1 MATDETT
8 RRAILHQVGATFQRY
23 YPYWDVVDT
32 DWNAALHTALQSA
45 DRDPDDQA
53 FIRTLRRFVAALHD
67 GHAAVVRDGELS
79 FVPPLTW
86 DWIEDHLVITA
97 GPEPLRPGD
106 LVLEIDGTPAA
117 EALAAEEELTSAST
131 PQHRRTRALATLA
144 AGRQDTEIDLVVQP
158 TEGPVRTV
166 PLRRSHPA
174 DGSLPTNA
182 EIIQEI
188 QPGILYVDLRRATD
202 DDFHNALLHL
212 AVARGIIFDLRGH
225 PRISKTFLQHLTD
238 QPLDSPHWDL
248 PLTVALD
255 GTIIWHRTHWTLHPE
270 APRLRGKLAF
280 LTNGTAISYAETL
293 LGIVEHY
300 RLGDIVGSPT
310 GGTNGNTAWL
320 HLPGGYA
327 IRWTCMRVMK
337 HDGTR
342 HHGVGI
348 QPTVLVSPT
357 LAGVRAGR
365 DEVLERGIEVVRSR
379 REPGLAHPANLTAGE
394 RPQLTH
400 RPLRSG

>member
-1 MATDETT
+1 MPTDRDI
-8 RRAILHQVGATFQRY
+8 RRAILHQVWSTFQRY

-32 DWNAALHTALQSA
+32 DWNAAFDTALRSA
-45 DRDPDDQA
+45 ATDPHDDDDEA
-53 FIRTLRRFVAALHD
+53 FTRTLRRFVAALHD
-67 GHAAVVRDGELS
+67 GHAAVVHATDLPGLL
-79 FVPPLTW
+79 FVPPLAW
-86 DWIEDHLVITA
+86 DWIEDHLVVTA
-97 GPEPLRPGD
+97 GPAPLRPGD
-106 LVLEIDGTPAA
+106 VVLEIDGTPAA
-117 EALAAEEELTSAST
+117 EALAAEEGLTSAAT
-131 PQHRRTRALATLA
+131 PHHRRARALATLA
-144 AGRQDTEIDLVVQP
+144 AGRQDTEIRLTLQP
-158 TEGPVRTV
+158 AEGLVRTV
-166 PLRRSHPA
+166 SLRRSQPA
-174 DGSLPTNA
+174 DGSFPATV

-188 QPGILYVDLRRATD
+188 HPGILYVDLRRATD
-202 DDFHNALLHL
+202 DDFRNALLHL
-212 AVARGIIFDLRGH
+212 AVARGIVFDLRGH

-248 PLTVALD
+248 PVTVGLD
-255 GTIIWHRTHWTLHPE
+255 GTITWHRSHWTLHPE

-280 LTNGTAISYAETL
+280 LTNGAAISYAETL

-300 RLGDIVGSPT
+300 ELGAIVGSPT

-348 QPTVLVSPT
+348 QPTVPVSPT

-365 DEVLERGIEVVRSR
+365 DEVLEKAVEVTSR
-379 REPGLAHPANLTAGE
+379 R
-394 RPQLTH
+394 R
-400 RPLRSG
+400 